1 VTVIDADAD
10 RQPDDGRWLTIQEAA
25 RYLSVSERTIFRRT
39 ERGQLR
45 RRSRV
50 DGHVEVW
57 APLTPDAGVSRQSA
71 DADGQERA
79 LLLVERVGEAVSRQV
94 APLVAELAAGRERIA
109 ELARENGR
117 LQERAV
123 TLERELSA
131 ARRMADSVMT
141 APKDPEPAPAPKPR
155 PPTPDGRPAENDS
168 PSESFSAPWWR
179 RWWAV
184 GLL

>member
-1 VTVIDADAD
+1 VTVIDADVD

-25 RYLSVSERTIFRRT
+25 RHLSVSERTIFRRA

-57 APLTPDAGVSRQSA
+57 VPLTPDDGVSRQSA

-79 LLLVERVGEAVSRQV
+79 LILVERVGEAVSRQV
-94 APLVAELAAGRERIA
+94 APLVAELSAGRERIA

-117 LQERAV
+117 LQERVA

-131 ARRMADSVMT
+131 ARQMADSVMT
-141 APKDPEPAPAPKPR
+141 APKEPEPSPVPEPL
-155 PPTPDGRPAENDS
+155 PPQPNGQA
-168 PSESFSAPWWR
+168 SAPWWR
-179 RWWAV
+179 RWWVWLASP
-184 GLL
+184 

>member
-25 RYLSVSERTIFRRT
+25 RHLSVSERTIFRRA
-39 ERGQLR
+39 ERGQLSR
-45 RRSRV
+45 RTRP

-57 APLTPDAGVSRQSA
+57 VALTPDDGVSRQSA

-79 LLLVERVGEAVSRQV
+79 LILVERFGEAVSRQV

-109 ELARENGR
+109 ELARENGQ
-117 LQERAV
+117 LQERVA
-123 TLERELSA
+123 TLERELSV
-131 ARRMADSVMT
+131 ARQMADSVTT
-141 APKDPEPAPAPKPR
+141 APKDPELSPVPEPLS
-155 PPTPDGRPAENDS
+155 PTPDGQV
-168 PSESFSAPWWR
+168 SAPWWR
-179 RWWAV
+179 RWWAW